1 MFARHLTQKDQSV
14 LGTLFDG
21 VATIDVDGQSTSTT
35 FQHPLPKRLEQ
46 LQARESHVIKILNKA
61 EPDQKDIEKAIAEL
75 TEIIKENPDYASA
88 YNNRAQALRL
98 LLKDDIGNNA
108 VVENTLYQ
116 DLCTAIKLAA
126 PENALD
132 PLSPYQAKLLA
143 GAYTQRGI
151 IILNYARNTGLCD
164 TQNLPTSLHGLGKNQ
179 LEEIAA
185 INFNLGGK
193 YGNTV
198 ARQLAVQ
205 LNPYAKMCGE
215 IVKEALLADL
225 ESSRQESLM

>member
-1 MFARHLTQKDQSV
+1 MFARYLTQKDQSV

-21 VATIDVDGQSTSTT
+21 AATINVDRQYASTT
-35 FQHPLPKRLEQ
+35 LRYSLPERLGQ
-46 LQARESHVIKILNKA
+46 LQARESRIIKTLNQA
-61 EPDQKDIEKAIAEL
+61 EPDQKDIEKAVVEL
-75 TEIIKENPDYASA
+75 TEIIEENPDYASA

-98 LLKDDIGNNA
+98 LSRDDIGNHE
-108 VVENTLYQ
+108 VVEGALYQ
-116 DLCTAIKLAA
+116 ELCTAIELAS
-126 PENALD
+126 PENARD
-132 PLSPYQAKLLA
+132 PLLPYQAKLLA

-151 IILNYARNTGLCD
+151 IILNHARNTGLCD
-164 TQNLPTSLHGLGKNQ
+164 TQDLPSSLRGLGKNQ

-185 INFNLGGK
+185 TNFNLGGK
-193 YGNTV
+193 YGNMV

-225 ESSRQESLM
+225 ESSRRESLM